1 MSDNNNEGCF
11 FFGLIILRIGLPIY
25 AGYKS
30 WEIIE
35 PENFFGFL
43 GFLILWGVLTTII
56 QFVVIGIASLF
67 FNNN

>member
-1 MSDNNNEGCF
+1 MADNNNEGCL
-11 FFGLIILRIGLPIY
+11 FFGMIILRIGLPIF

-35 PENFFGFL
+35 PKSFFEFL
-43 GFLILWGVLTTII
+43 GFLLLWGILTTII
-56 QFVVIGIASLF
+56 QFILIGIAAAF